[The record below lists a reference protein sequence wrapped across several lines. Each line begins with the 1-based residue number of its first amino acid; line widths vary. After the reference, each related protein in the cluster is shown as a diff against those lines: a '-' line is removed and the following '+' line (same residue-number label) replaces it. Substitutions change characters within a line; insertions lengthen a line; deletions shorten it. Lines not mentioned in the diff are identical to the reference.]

1 MATLGIGF
9 GNEDIFELVKN
20 YVGSMKANIYITN
33 EHFQNIFSSEK
44 GDFSE
49 NENQRLESLSK
60 TLKGTGVFKETI
72 DGQDYVVMRAV
83 SPNSGFTII
92 MVSSEKN
99 FYNRDDKFEKVFIL
113 LSFLMLLTGLG
124 LAFYLSRINYVPIQ
138 NLLRKIQ
145 INNEET
151 PPISHMNEFELIQGY
166 WEDIQN
172 RSQELYSLLC

>member
-1 MATLGIGF
+1 
-9 GNEDIFELVKN
+9 
-20 YVGSMKANIYITN
+20 
-33 EHFQNIFSSEK
+33 
-44 GDFSE
+44 
-49 NENQRLESLSK
+49 
-60 TLKGTGVFKETI
+60 
-72 DGQDYVVMRAV
+72 MRAV

-172 RSQELYSLLC
+172 RSRNYTACSADSALWSWLPA

>member
-1 MATLGIGF
+1 MTFYLYPVPYMSSLPMATLGIGF

-92 MVSSEKN
+92 MVSSEKISITEMTN
-99 FYNRDDKFEKVFIL
+99 LKRFLYFLVF
-113 LSFLMLLTGLG
+113 
-124 LAFYLSRINYVPIQ
+124 
-138 NLLRKIQ
+138 
-145 INNEET
+145 
-151 PPISHMNEFELIQGY
+151 
-166 WEDIQN
+166 
-172 RSQELYSLLC
+172 